1 VTSPRVFLSKSS
13 RADFSLIEFTIPEIQ
28 PQKNNFAKK
37 AQTLAMYHGAFLK
50 KRRITMAQLLMI
62 AVLLAQLLTPTT
74 HKSGGTRPADGN
86 PMCPAKG
93 CTT

>member
-1 VTSPRVFLSKSS
+1 
-13 RADFSLIEFTIPEIQ
+13 
-28 PQKNNFAKK
+28 
-37 AQTLAMYHGAFLK
+37 MYHGAFLK